1 MSGGS
6 SLLLHALLG
15 LACLLLLAAQFRHGS
30 AAPWRL
36 GLVSAALAGVMASGL
51 VMLHSAGGLA
61 NARFFGH
68 VMHWLGWL
76 AVLTWL
82 HVLVR
87 ARAAGVPPRGGV
99 PLFLTGA
106 AGLAG
111 LLALL
116 QDRV

>member
-1 MSGGS
+1 MSGDR

-15 LACLLLLAAQFRHGS
+15 LACLLLLAGQFRQGS
-30 AAPWRL
+30 TAPWRL
-36 GLVSAALAGVMASGL
+36 GLVTAALTGAMASGL
-51 VMLHSAGGLA
+51 VMLASVGGLP

-87 ARAAGVPPRGGV
+87 ARTAGVPPRGGV

-116 QDRV
+116 QDRI

>member
-1 MSGGS
+1 
-6 SLLLHALLG
+6 
-15 LACLLLLAAQFRHGS
+15 
-30 AAPWRL
+30 
-36 GLVSAALAGVMASGL
+36 MASGL
-51 VMLHSAGGLA
+51 AVLDSAGGLA

-87 ARAAGVPPRGGV
+87 ARTAGVSPSGGV

-106 AGLAG
+106 AGMAG

-116 QDRV
+116 QDRL

>member
-1 MSGGS
+1 MSGAG

-15 LACLLLLAAQFRHGS
+15 LACLILLAGQFRRGS
-30 AAPWRL
+30 AVPWRL
-36 GLVSAALAGVMASGL
+36 GLVTAALAGVMATGL
-51 VMLHSAGGLA
+51 AMLGSAGGLA

-82 HVLVR
+82 HVLMR
-87 ARAAGVPPRGGV
+87 ARTGGIPPKGGV